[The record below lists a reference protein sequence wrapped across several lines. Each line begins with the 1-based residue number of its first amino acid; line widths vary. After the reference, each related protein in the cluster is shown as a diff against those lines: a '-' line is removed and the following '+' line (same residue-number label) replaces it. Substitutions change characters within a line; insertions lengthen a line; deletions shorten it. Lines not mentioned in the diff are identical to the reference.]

1 MMAALA
7 AMGSEDGDNAFD
19 RPIVT
24 SARSFDDAPAFGD
37 ESPFDGP
44 ARVGIQDVSDFE
56 GEEFAAEQTFIPP
69 PMFDAPVRRAEQQ
82 IVSDPFDAMPAFEVT
97 RPDPLL
103 VDRAVTVLPASEAT
117 KEPIMARPSGDRPF
131 VAVQIGA
138 GALDFFTRQLDG
150 RYPIDNVTFAWCRA
164 GSYGFSDDGMDTR
177 QRHKFTRHYPLDR
190 ILVDVFAY
198 DSARVRLEVEE
209 KMAAIEAEALREGL
223 PIGYLAVVRGC
234 VPPKDVF
241 SRVKAGE
248 VLPLHLEASQ
258 IYQAPSPVLTF
269 L

>member
-7 AMGSEDGDNAFD
+7 SMGTEDGDNGFD
-19 RPIVT
+19 RPITT
-24 SARSFDDAPAFGD
+24 SARSFDDGPTFGD

-44 ARVGIQDVSDFE
+44 ARSGIQEERSID
-56 GEEFAAEQTFIPP
+56 GEEFMAEQTFIPP
-69 PMFDAPVRRAEQQ
+69 PMFDAPVRRVEQQ
-82 IVSDPFDAMPAFEVT
+82 IVRDPFDVMPAFEVT
-97 RPDPLL
+97 RLDPLL
-103 VDRAVTVLPASEAT
+103 VDRAVTVLPASDAT

-131 VAVQIGA
+131 AAVQIGA
-138 GALDFFTRQLDG
+138 GALDMFTRQLDA
-150 RYPIDNVTFAWCRA
+150 RYPIDNVTFAWCRS
-164 GSYGFSDDGMDTR
+164 GSYGFSDDGMDPR
-177 QRHKFTRHYPLDR
+177 PRHKFTRHYPLDR

-234 VPPKDVF
+234 VLPEDVF